1 MRPTGLSARRSAS
14 STTSRCHA
22 RLLRVPRPRRPGGT
36 RTGWRHILEK
46 HVTSEATALARAK
59 LDNEKISVFN
69 DLATAQR
76 VVDNVL
82 AAKAAEISKW
92 LRGGQQQKTL
102 RGSLGGKDDSLGFVA
117 HPDGTTVTRTGN
129 QFVIILKRAPGHKPG
144 RYYVY
149 TGYPV

>member
-1 MRPTGLSARRSAS
+1 M
-14 STTSRCHA
+14 
-22 RLLRVPRPRRPGGT
+22 PRPRRPGGT

-102 RGSLGGKDDSLGFVA
+102 RGSLGGKDDSLGFVT

-144 RYYVY
+144 GYYVY